1 VAEFVVVTGTDTGV
15 GKTIAT
21 AALASRYLAE
31 GRSVAVV
38 KPAQTGVAPGDEGDV
53 DVVARL
59 APDVTTYEL
68 ARFPDPLAPAT
79 AARVAGRT
87 APDLCAVRDGILKA
101 GETADVVLVE
111 GAGGVLVE
119 LGDAFNLLDVAQL
132 LVADGQRVVFV
143 VVARSGLGTLNHSA
157 LTTWAI
163 AQRGLTVEGIV
174 IGSWP
179 EVPSQVELLNLQDLP
194 TIAGVPVLGV
204 LPEGAATLGAEE
216 FATAVTAL
224 SLPEQ

>member
-1 VAEFVVVTGTDTGV
+1 VAEVVVITGTDTEV
-15 GKTIAT
+15 GKTIVT
-21 AALASRYLAE
+21 AALASRYLAR

-38 KPAQTGVAPGDEGDV
+38 KPAQTGVAPGEEGDV
-53 DVVARL
+53 DVVRRL
-59 APDVTTYEL
+59 VPDVSTYEL

-79 AARVAGRT
+79 AARIAGRK

-119 LGDAFNLLDVAQL
+119 LGDAFTLLDVAQL
-132 LVADGQRVVFV
+132 LVADQQPVVFV

-163 AQRGLTVEGIV
+163 QQRGLAVEGIV

-179 EVPSQVELLNLQDLP
+179 AEPSQVELLNLQDLP
-194 TIAGVPVLGV
+194 TITGVPVLGV
-204 LPEGAATLGAEE
+204 LPEGAAALGAEE
-216 FATAVTAL
+216 FAAAVAAL
-224 SLPEQ
+224 NLPEQ